1 MLATPLRRRAL
12 LAFLALLAAAGCAGR
27 AASSASSS
35 PASRAG
41 ASETRWVA
49 TWGTSP
55 QLTEERNL
63 PPAPGLSGNTLR
75 QLVRVSVGGRRAR
88 VRLSNAFGDGPL
100 TIAGARVA
108 ASAGGGA
115 ARPGS
120 DVALTFGG
128 RPETTLAPGAAVVSD
143 PIAYD
148 LAPMADVAV
157 TLHFGAV
164 PTHVTGH
171 PGSRTTSY
179 LQPGSHAAAPTL
191 PSPVK
196 VEHWYVLTGI
206 DVVAERGE
214 RAVVALGNSITDGR
228 GSTTDGN
235 DRWTDNLSRR
245 LRADPRTAHVAVVNA
260 GIGGNAVLRGGL
272 GPPAVERFERD
283 VIEQAGVRW
292 LVVLEGVNDIGG
304 ARGPEESA
312 RVATE
317 LIAAYGRLA
326 ARARARGLR
335 VYGATILPFGGS
347 FYDTPGHEQA
357 RQAVNRWIRTSGA
370 YDAVIDLDAAM
381 RDPANPSRLLPA
393 ADGGDH
399 LHPNQAG
406 YRMMADAIDLAL
418 FR

>member
-1 MLATPLRRRAL
+1 
-12 LAFLALLAAAGCAGR
+12 
-27 AASSASSS
+27 
-35 PASRAG
+35 
-41 ASETRWVA
+41 
-49 TWGTSP
+49 
-55 QLTEERNL
+55 
-63 PPAPGLSGNTLR
+63 
-75 QLVRVSVGGRRAR
+75 
-88 VRLSNAFGDGPL
+88 
-100 TIAGARVA
+100 
-108 ASAGGGA
+108 
-115 ARPGS
+115 
-120 DVALTFGG
+120 
-128 RPETTLAPGAAVVSD
+128 VVSD
-143 PIAYD
+143 PIAYE
-148 LAPMADVAV
+148 LTPLADVAV
-157 TLHFGAV
+157 TVHFGQV
-164 PTHVTGH
+164 PKDVTGH

-179 LQPGSHAAAPTL
+179 LQPGGHAAAPTL
-191 PSPVK
+191 PAPVK

-214 RAVVALGNSITDGR
+214 QAVVALGNSITDGR

-260 GIGGNAVLRGGL
+260 GIGGNTVLRGGL
-272 GPPAVERFERD
+272 GPPAVQRFERD

-292 LVVLEGVNDIGG
+292 LLVLEGVNDIGG

-317 LIAAYGRLA
+317 LIAAYQQMI

-335 VYGATILPFGGS
+335 AYGATILPFGGS
-347 FYDTPGHEQA
+347 FYDTPGHEEA
-357 RQAVNRWIRTSGA
+357 RQTVNRWIRTSGA
-370 YDAVIDLDAAM
+370 YDAVVDLDAAM

-418 FR
+418 FRR